1 MLAVRARRSPA
12 REEGLTVSVFVG
24 DLDIPRYRMALDNPS
39 HDQYYAEVASTRA
52 NGWLQRWLCGYVV
65 FGHDDVTALLRER
78 RLHQAAGKV
87 PALLAGIENP
97 VSSLPADDILLAEGD
112 KHLRLR
118 RLVAEAFS
126 PKSVDGLRPAIRG
139 HVGRLIDEASSNA
152 KRDVDGRIRLEFQ
165 SMIDELPVAVIG
177 DMLGTG
183 REDFPMYSKW
193 AESHFQVLKSSAV
206 GDTER
211 DVRLARD
218 AEEFDRYCVALI
230 EARRR
235 NLTDDLLSRLITA
248 EEAGDRLTTGELV
261 SLIRSFIAAGID
273 TTRNQLGAMI
283 ALILDTPQAWDT
295 LRSDRTLVPG
305 AVEEALRLLNPI
317 RMAMRLVHETFE
329 YRGVVFPTGTLI
341 GIGLSGASRDDEHF
355 ADPDEFRPERG
366 NARDHMAFSFGVHHC
381 LGAALAR
388 AELQET
394 LAVLLTKWRGVAL
407 SAPVEWKHAKL
418 PVWGPAALH
427 LSVDP
432 A

>member
-1 MLAVRARRSPA
+1 VTTL
-12 REEGLTVSVFVG
+12 VG
-24 DLDIPRYRMALDNPS
+24 DLDLQRYRMSLDDPT
-39 HDQYYAEVASTRA
+39 HAEYYGEVAASRD
-52 NGWLQRWLCGYVV
+52 NGWIQRWLCGYVV

-97 VSSLPADDILLAEGD
+97 VSSLPADDILLAEGE

-126 PKSVDGLRPAIRG
+126 PKSIDGLRPAIRD
-139 HVGRLIDEASSNA
+139 HVTRLVDDSLAIAPRDANGRH
-152 KRDVDGRIRLEFQ
+152 VVEFQ

-183 REDFPMYSKW
+183 RDDFPLYSKW

-211 DVRLARD
+211 DARLARD
-218 AEEFDRYCVALI
+218 AAEFDRYCVGLI
-230 EARRR
+230 DSRRR
-235 NLTDDLLSRLITA
+235 NLTDDLLSKLITA
-248 EEAGDRLTTGELV
+248 EESGDRLSTGELV

-273 TTRNQLGAMI
+273 TTRNQLGSMM
-283 ALILDTPQAWDT
+283 ALILDTPGAWAR
-295 LRSDRTLVPG
+295 LRTAPELVAG
-305 AVEEALRLLNPI
+305 AVEESLRLLNPI
-317 RMAMRLVHETFE
+317 RMAMRLVHETFD
-329 YRGVVFPTGTLI
+329 YRGVTFPAGTLI
-341 GIGLSGASRDDEHF
+341 GIGLSGASRDGHHF
-355 ADPDEFRPERG
+355 TNPDTFTPERG

-394 LAVLLTKWRGVAL
+394 LSVLVDRWQTVEAAG
-407 SAPVEWKHAKL
+407 PIEWKHAKL
-418 PVWGPAALH
+418 PVWGPSSLRLA
-427 LSVDP
+427 VEP
-432 A
+432 TGRP

>member
-1 MLAVRARRSPA
+1 MAVP
-12 REEGLTVSVFVG
+12 VG
-24 DLDIPRYRMALDNPS
+24 DLDLPRYRMSLDNPS
-39 HDQYYAEVASTRA
+39 PNEYHDEVAVSRDT
-52 NGWLQRWLCGYVV
+52 GWIQRFLCGYVV

-126 PKSVDGLRPAIRG
+126 PKSIDSLRPAIRT
-139 HVGRLIDEASSNA
+139 HVERL
-152 KRDVDGRIRLEFQ
+152 VDGAMTVDRPVIDFL

-183 REDFPMYSKW
+183 REDFPLYSRW

-206 GDTER
+206 GDSER
-211 DVRLARD
+211 DARLARD
-218 AEEFDRYCVALI
+218 AAEFDRYCVGLI
-230 EARRR
+230 ETRRHA
-235 NLTDDLLSRLITA
+235 LTDDLLSKLILA
-248 EEAGDRLTTGELV
+248 EEAGDRLSTGELV

-273 TTRNQLGAMI
+273 TTRNQIGSMV
-283 ALILDTPQAWDT
+283 ALILDTPGTWRK
-295 LRSDRTLVPG
+295 LRNDPSLVTG

-317 RMAMRLVHETFE
+317 RMAMRLVHEPFE
-329 YRGVVFPTGTLI
+329 YRDISFPAGTLI
-341 GIGLSGASRDDEHF
+341 GIGLSGASHDGRRFDH
-355 ADPDEFRPERG
+355 PESFEPTRG

-394 LAVLLTKWRGVAL
+394 LAVLLRSWRTVELA
-407 SAPVEWKHAKL
+407 APVEWKHAKL
-418 PVWGPAALH
+418 PVWGPSSLT
-427 LSVDP
+427 LSVQRD
-432 A
+432 

>member
-1 MLAVRARRSPA
+1 MAIQV
-12 REEGLTVSVFVG
+12 T
-24 DLDIPRYRMALDNPS
+24 DLDLPRYRMSLDDPT
-39 HDQYYAEVASTRA
+39 HHEYYAEVAAAKSH
-52 NGWLQRWLCGYVV
+52 GWIQRWLCGYVV
-65 FGHDDVTALLRER
+65 FGHEDVSALLRER

-126 PKSVDGLRPAIRG
+126 PKSVDGLRPAIRT
-139 HVGRLIDEASSNA
+139 HVERLVDDAMSGA
-152 KRDVDGRIRLEFQ
+152 RRDTDGRVLLDFQ
-165 SMIDELPVAVIG
+165 TMIDELPVAVIG

-183 REDFPMYSKW
+183 REDFPLYSKW

-211 DVRLARD
+211 DSRLARD
-218 AEEFDRYCVALI
+218 AAEFDRYCVTLI
-230 EARRR
+230 NERRR
-235 NLTDDLLSRLITA
+235 NLTNDLLSKLITA
-248 EEAGDRLTTGELV
+248 EESGDRLSTGELV

-273 TTRNQLGAMI
+273 TTRNQLGSMM
-283 ALILDTPQAWDT
+283 ALILDTPGAWAN
-295 LRSDRTLVPG
+295 LRENRELVVG
-305 AVEEALRLLNPI
+305 AVEESLRLLNPI

-329 YRGVVFPTGTLI
+329 YRGVIFPTGTLI
-341 GIGLSGASRDDEHF
+341 GIGLSGASRDDAHF
-355 ADPDEFRPERG
+355 TDPDAFAPERG

-394 LAVLLTKWRGVAL
+394 LSVLLARWQTVELG
-407 SAPVEWKHAKL
+407 APIAWKHAKL
-418 PVWGPAALH
+418 PVWGPASMSLAIR
-427 LSVDP
+427 P
-432 A
+432 K

>member
-1 MLAVRARRSPA
+1 MATL
-12 REEGLTVSVFVG
+12 VG
-24 DLDIPRYRMALDNPS
+24 DLDLPRYRMSLDDPS
-39 HDQYYAEVASTRA
+39 HEEYYAEVAGARA
-52 NGWLQRWLCGYVV
+52 HGWLQRWLCGYVV
-65 FGHDDVTALLRER
+65 FGHEDVTALLRER

-126 PKSVDGLRPAIRG
+126 PKSVDGLRPAIRE
-139 HVGRLIDEASSNA
+139 HVGRL
-152 KRDVDGRIRLEFQ
+152 VDTALSDAERGVNGRPIVEFQ

-211 DVRLARD
+211 DARLARD

-230 EARRR
+230 ETRRR
-235 NLTDDLLSRLITA
+235 NLADDLLSRLISA

-283 ALILDTPQAWDT
+283 ALILDTPRAWDK
-295 LRSDRTLVPG
+295 LRADKSLVPG

-329 YRGVVFPTGTLI
+329 YRGVVFPAGTLV

-355 ADPDEFRPERG
+355 ANPDEFRPERT

-394 LAVLLTKWRGVAL
+394 LTVLLAKWRSIELA
-407 SAPVEWKHAKL
+407 APVEWKHAKL
-418 PVWGPAALH
+418 PVWGPAALR
-427 LSVDP
+427 LAVET

>member
-1 MLAVRARRSPA
+1 MAVP
-12 REEGLTVSVFVG
+12 VG
-24 DLDIPRYRMALDNPS
+24 DLDLPRYRMSLDNPTPGEY
-39 HDQYYAEVASTRA
+39 HDEVAASRD
-52 NGWLQRWLCGYVV
+52 NGWIQRWLCGYVV

-87 PALLAGIENP
+87 PGLLAGIADP
-97 VSSLPADDILLAEGD
+97 VSSLPADDILLAEGE

-126 PKSVDGLRPAIRG
+126 PKSIDTLRPAIRA
-139 HVGRLIDEASSNA
+139 HVERLVDEATVSNN
-152 KRDVDGRIRLEFQ
+152 GTIEFQ

-183 REDFPMYSKW
+183 RDDFPLYSKW

-211 DVRLARD
+211 DARLARD
-218 AEEFDRYCVALI
+218 AAEFDRYCVGLI
-230 EARRR
+230 EARRN
-235 NLTDDLLSRLITA
+235 NLSSDLLSKLIVA
-248 EEAGDRLTTGELV
+248 EEAGDRLSTGELV

-273 TTRNQLGAMI
+273 TTRNQLGSMM
-283 ALILDTPQAWDT
+283 ALILDTPGAWQR
-295 LRSDRTLVPG
+295 LRNEPSLVVG
-305 AVEEALRLLNPI
+305 AVEESLRLLNPI
-317 RMAMRLVHETFE
+317 RMAMRLVHEPFE
-329 YRGVVFPTGTLI
+329 FRGVLFPTGTLI
-341 GIGLSGASRDDEHF
+341 GIGLSGASHDGAHF
-355 ADPDEFRPERG
+355 SDPGSFEPSRT

-394 LAVLLTKWRGVAL
+394 LSVLLRKWESVEL

-418 PVWGPAALH
+418 PVWGPSTLRV
-427 LSVDP
+427 SVRP
-432 A
+432 G

>member
-1 MLAVRARRSPA
+1 MAVP
-12 REEGLTVSVFVG
+12 VG
-24 DLDIPRYRMALDNPS
+24 DLDLPRYRMSLDNPTPGEY
-39 HDQYYAEVASTRA
+39 HDEVAASRD
-52 NGWLQRWLCGYVV
+52 NGWIQRWLCGYVV

-87 PALLAGIENP
+87 PGLLAGIADP
-97 VSSLPADDILLAEGD
+97 VSSLPADDILLAEGE

-126 PKSVDGLRPAIRG
+126 PKSIDTLRPAIRA
-139 HVGRLIDEASSNA
+139 HVERLVDEATVSNN
-152 KRDVDGRIRLEFQ
+152 GTIEFQ

-183 REDFPMYSKW
+183 RDDFPLYSKW

-211 DVRLARD
+211 DARLARD
-218 AEEFDRYCVALI
+218 AAEFDRYCVGLI
-230 EARRR
+230 EARRN
-235 NLTDDLLSRLITA
+235 NLSSDLLSKLIVA
-248 EEAGDRLTTGELV
+248 EEAGDRLSTGELV

-273 TTRNQLGAMI
+273 TTRNQLGSMM
-283 ALILDTPQAWDT
+283 ALILDTPGAWQR
-295 LRSDRTLVPG
+295 LRNEPSLVVG
-305 AVEEALRLLNPI
+305 AVEESLRLLNPI
-317 RMAMRLVHETFE
+317 RMAMRLVHEPFE
-329 YRGVVFPTGTLI
+329 FRGVLFPTGTLI
-341 GIGLSGASRDDEHF
+341 GIGLSGASHDGAHF
-355 ADPDEFRPERG
+355 SDPGSFEPSRT

-394 LAVLLTKWRGVAL
+394 LSVLLRKWESVEL

-418 PVWGPAALH
+418 PVWGPSALRV
-427 LSVDP
+427 SVRP
-432 A
+432 G